1 MKILKAN
8 CEQIALIESML
19 MGTGWMMRVEPVGT
33 TTRLF
38 ECQEGFQPVCFINN
52 YELLA
57 QHGILPVR
65 LKFEYNI
72 NDKVGYI
79 RTSRKGIDRLKEIF
93 PDTFERINMSDDDKK
108 VEEAEFE
115 VKPYTKLKS

>member
-8 CEQIALIESML
+8 CEQIAMIESML
-19 MGTGWMMRVEPVGT
+19 MGTGQMMRVEPVST

-38 ECQEGFQPVCFINN
+38 ECQEEFQPVCFVNN
-52 YELLA
+52 YELQA
-57 QHGILPVR
+57 RHGILPVR

-93 PDTFERINMSDDDKK
+93 PETFDRIVMSDDDKK
-108 VEEAEFE
+108 VEEASFE
-115 VKPYTKLKS
+115 VKPKLKPA

>member
-1 MKILKAN
+1 
-8 CEQIALIESML
+8 
-19 MGTGWMMRVEPVGT
+19 
-33 TTRLF
+33 
-38 ECQEGFQPVCFINN
+38 
-52 YELLA
+52 
-57 QHGILPVR
+57 VR